1 LLEVQEYQM
10 KSGAE
15 PRTSL
20 IVRGAGLFDRV
31 DYRLIETPE
40 EKDSIYLMR
49 YRAYLHGGL
58 ILSSDSQRVSDSYDE
73 APNAWTFGI
82 YVDGELCSSLR
93 LHVLT
98 SEWRMSYATEL
109 FGDVLHPRLDQGEV
123 FVDPARFV
131 ADPEKAQRF
140 PELPYLTL
148 RLAYL
153 ACEYFNA
160 DTGLALVRAEHQAF
174 YRRIFLHETI
184 AEPRAFP
191 NVTKKVAHGVRFPGP
206 PGTGD
211 GPFPD
216 HALQRFRA
224 ADAVPARSSC
234 LPEFRYLHVR
244 ACLDRSEFLKPPD
257 RNWPEIADRRQ
268 GFCQILRANRLLAA
282 APGPANRGLRPYP
295 ACLHRRATFTNH

>member
-1 LLEVQEYQM
+1 M

-15 PRTSL
+15 PRAPL
-20 IVRGAGLFDRV
+20 FVRGSGLFDRV

-40 EKDSIYLMR
+40 EKDCIYLMR

-58 ILSSDSQRVSDSYDE
+58 ILPSESQRVSDRYDD

-98 SEWRMSYATEL
+98 SEWRMAYATEL
-109 FGDVLHPRLDQGEV
+109 FGDVLHNRLDQGEV
-123 FVDPARFV
+123 FIDPARFV

-174 YRRIFLHETI
+174 YRRVCLHETI
-184 AEPRAFP
+184 AEPRSFP
-191 NVTKKVAHGVRFPGP
+191 NVLKKVALMASDFRAVREHVMTRFPIM
-206 PGTGD
+206 
-211 GPFPD
+211 
-216 HALQRFRA
+216 
-224 ADAVPARSSC
+224 RSSAF
-234 LPEFRYLHVR
+234 E
-244 ACLDRSEFLKPPD
+244 
-257 RNWPEIADRRQ
+257 RRMLFERPS
-268 GFCQILRANRLLAA
+268 GRRLFPNAVVT
-282 APGPANRGLRPYP
+282 PFERPSIVP
-295 ACLHRRATFTNH
+295 TP